1 MQPTSQWIG
10 SVFVHCWAAPPAP
23 APDPQL
29 HLAPVLT
36 DGPPTRDTSTFD
48 GFFECGAEIEAHDL
62 LLSGTIAKRVGM
74 KVVP

>member
-1 MQPTSQWIG
+1 MDWQRLCPLLGGTTSTG
-10 SVFVHCWAAPPAP
+10 S
-23 APDPQL
+23 DPQL